1 MDLGIAGKT
10 AIVTAAS
17 KGLGFG
23 CAAALAA
30 EGANVVFTGRGADA
44 LARAEADL
52 KGLGGGGVLAVQGD
66 ITKADEP
73 ARVAQAAR
81 DAFGAIDIVVANA
94 GGPPAA
100 RALDVTDEQLLDA
113 FNANCLTSIRLARE
127 GIASMRERGWGRV
140 CFVTSFSVPQPIPLL
155 SLSNTARTA
164 LYAWAKTAAQD
175 VADEGITINVAC
187 PGTHDT
193 ERSRGVGLPA
203 GRLGDARD
211 FGRVVAFLC
220 SAPANYVNG
229 AAVVVD
235 GGATLAL

>member
-1 MDLGIAGKT
+1 MNLGIAGKT

-30 EGANVVFTGRGADA
+30 EGANVVVTGRGADD

-52 KGLGGGGVLAVQGD
+52 KGLGGGGVLAIQGD
-66 ITKADEP
+66 ITEPDEP

-100 RALDVTDEQLLDA
+100 GALDVTDEQLLDA

-127 GIASMRERGWGRV
+127 GLASMRERGWGRI
-140 CFVTSFSVPQPIPLL
+140 CFVTSFSVPQPIPALA
-155 SLSNTARTA
+155 LSNVSRTA
-164 LYAWAKTAAQD
+164 LYAWAKTAAHDLHGQ
-175 VADEGITINVAC
+175 GITINLAE

-193 ERSRGVGLPA
+193 ERMRSVGLPA
-203 GRLGDARD
+203 GDAGDPAD
-211 FGRVVAFLC
+211 FGRVVAFIC
-220 SAPANYVNG
+220 SEPAKFMNG
-229 AAVVVD
+229 SAVLVD